1 MKQTKKGFTLVE
13 LLVVIAI
20 LAILATVSVVGYTAF
35 IQKAHQ
41 SNDRTLVAQLNMA
54 VTRVDGGE
62 YQSMQEVVDAVKA
75 QGFDV
80 AKMQATAKD
89 QAILWDM
96 TNQEFFY
103 SADEERTESEIWV
116 VAEEVSEVYSTY
128 YIGSANI
135 DTTASTNICIYTEG
149 TDLTVNA
156 PNANVE
162 HYGEVANLTIDAVAS
177 NSYHEHGKV
186 TGLATI
192 KSGRLVVEESGV
204 IAQIVVTSTSV
215 SLEGEFGVVMGSADV
230 LDSLGD
236 VDGKKAEVNNVE
248 ALETAEVYNE
258 TTKSFQSLADAI
270 AQGGTI
276 NLLKDIQIVG
286 NSIYKINKGITVVFD
301 LNGHVLSGVAGES
314 TTSAV
319 ITNYGTLTIK
329 DSIGGG
335 KITAYALT
343 PDGKPIPEYA
353 SNTIT
358 NEATL
363 ILESGTIECT
373 ITAGGACYA
382 VDNKGVFTMNGGAL
396 VGARCALRIAK
407 YNQDNVEFKMN
418 NGTITAPTPAW
429 IQLPGSN
436 AADAPSINV
445 QINGGILQSTKPS
458 SEDNDVI
465 YTYSFGNSHANT
477 YITINGGQFLGGM
490 VSIGSGYKG
499 NAPTLTIQGGT
510 FEYDVVQWLE
520 NDESK
525 VLYEANK

>member
-41 SNDRTLVAQLNMA
+41 SNDRTLVAQLNLA

-62 YQSMQEVVDAVKA
+62 YQSMQEVVDAVKE

-236 VDGKKAEVNNVE
+236 VDGKKAEVNNVD

-258 TTKSFQSLADAI
+258 TTKGFQSLAEAI

-276 NLLKDIQIVG
+276 NLLKDIEIVANNAYTVAEG
-286 NSIYKINKGITVVFD
+286 TTVVLD
-301 LNGHVLSGVAGES
+301 LNGHTLGCIAGDSESSFVLLNKG
-314 TTSAV
+314 
-319 ITNYGTLTIK
+319 NLTIK
-329 DSIGGG
+329 DSIGTG
-335 KITAYALT
+335 KITTAAIN
-343 PDGKPIPEYA
+343 PDTATSPSYA

-358 NEATL
+358 NQGTL
-363 ILESGTIECT
+363 VVEGGLIENTTVNAAAAYCVDNAPGSTFNMSDGELVSAFDAVRIFGGNKESNVT
-373 ITAGGACYA
+373 ITG
-382 VDNKGVFTMNGGAL
+382 
-396 VGARCALRIAK
+396 
-407 YNQDNVEFKMN
+407 
-418 NGTITAPTPAW
+418 GTITGT
-429 IQLPGSN
+429 GSAIWLQMN
-436 AADAPSINV
+436 ASAS
-445 QINGGILQSTKPS
+445 
-458 SEDNDVI
+458 
-465 YTYSFGNSHANT
+465 
-477 YITINGGQFLGGM
+477 TIN
-490 VSIGSGYKG
+490 
-499 NAPTLTIQGGT
+499 LTITGGT
-510 FEYDVVQWLE
+510 FNDLGTDNWSAIHIASSGAKNYNNVSISIIGGTVNGNIYLQAMAHTGDTKGNIQIQDVQVSGEIIYD
-520 NDESK
+520 NDDDRK
-525 VLYEANK
+525 N